1 MLIPEKEAKNCKCAT
16 WETIFPVSTRLKDE
30 YTTQVM
36 LYRGIISIKKFEN
49 FCHSKIQIA
58 SSNVSMEKS
67 NATFLVFLAQLGF
80 LRSYS
85 LANQNKLKNQIKII
99 FPNRLKIIFHKII
112 LFLISSIA
120 NRNIFMW
127 KNFVFVDFPS
137 RR

>member
-1 MLIPEKEAKNCKCAT
+1 MPCHRDGNMFSVRIEFGKEAKNCKCAT

-58 SSNVSMEKS
+58 SSNVPMEKS
-67 NATFLVFLAQLGF
+67 NATFLVFLAQ
-80 LRSYS
+80 
-85 LANQNKLKNQIKII
+85 II

-112 LFLISSIA
+112 LFLMSSIA
-120 NRNIFMW
+120 NRNIFTW
-127 KNFVFVDFPS
+127 KNFVFGYFPS
-137 RR
+137 KRKRA